1 MTIKPILPEDI
12 EAVGSFLHENLNPR
26 ISARAWSDSLR
37 QPWLTPPPN
46 HGMQLFN
53 ADGQRVG
60 VLLALYSEQVI
71 DGRTERF
78 CNPHSWCVLDNHR
91 HASLSLVLAVLNQRD
106 YQFTMFT
113 PNPKVTQVFL
123 GLRFKPLDNGLLYF
137 ANLARPWRSGGEFV
151 ETDGERIAAR
161 LGSSARAEYIA
172 HRHLPWLRFVAF
184 GRGDEAVLAIYKPGR
199 WKKMPCAMLGHLSD
213 PGLAARHGHLLRAHL
228 LSRGFLVSRIE
239 ARFLPQAP
247 RLALRTVRTQPKLA
261 RVRGLSDGQVR
272 DVYSELM
279 ALDI

>member
-1 MTIKPILPEDI
+1 MTIKPILADDI
-12 EAVGSFLHENLNPR
+12 DDVGRFLHENLNRR
-26 ISARAWSDSLR
+26 ISAGAWSASLR

-46 HGMQLFN
+46 HGMQLFDP
-53 ADGQRVG
+53 DGRRVG

-78 CNPHSWCVLDNHR
+78 CNPHSWCVLDSHR
-91 HASLSLVLAVLNQRD
+91 HASLSLVLAILRQRD
-106 YQFTMFT
+106 FQFTMFT
-113 PNPKVTQVFL
+113 PNPKVTQVFT
-123 GLRFKPLDNGLLYF
+123 GLRFKLLDSGLLYF
-137 ANLARPWRSGGEFV
+137 PNLARPWRTAGEFV
-151 ETDGERIAAR
+151 ESDPDRIAQR
-161 LGSSARAEYIA
+161 LQGTARAEFEA

-184 GRGDEAVLAIYKPGR
+184 GRGDEAVLAFYKPGR

-213 PGLAARHGHLLRAHL
+213 PALAARHGHLLRAHL
-228 LSRGFLVSRIE
+228 LGQGFLVSRIE

-261 RVRGLSDGQVR
+261 LVRGLADGQVR

>member
-1 MTIKPILPEDI
+1 MTIKPILAEDI
-12 EAVGSFLHENLNPR
+12 DAVGRFLHENLNRR
-26 ISARAWSDSLR
+26 ISAQAWSDSLR

-46 HGMQLFN
+46 HGMQLFSPE
-53 ADGQRVG
+53 GERVG

-78 CNPHSWCVLDNHR
+78 CNPHSWCVLDKYR
-91 HASLSLVLAVLNQRD
+91 HASLGLVLAVLNQRD

-137 ANLARPWRSGGEFV
+137 PNLGRPWRAGGEFA
-151 ETDGERIAAR
+151 ESDPTRIAAR
-161 LGSSARAEYIA
+161 LGDAALAEYQA

-184 GRGDEAVLAIYKPGR
+184 GRDGEAVLAIYKTGR
-199 WKKMPCAMLGHLSD
+199 WKKMPCAMIGHFSD
-213 PGLAARHGHLLRAHL
+213 PALAAKHGHLLRAHL
-228 LSRGFLVSRIE
+228 LAHGLLVSRIE
-239 ARFLPQAP
+239 ARFLPATP
-247 RLALRTVRTQPKLA
+247 PLALRTVRTQPKLA
-261 RVRGLSDGQVR
+261 RVRGLADGQVR